1 MPRDPLA
8 GAAAGTD
15 PLAWIGLGIALVLL
29 SSFGLA
35 QPIRL
40 TLYAVILY
48 VLLTHGPAV
57 AAGVDRLTTAL
68 RVAPRG
74 T

>member
-1 MPRDPLA
+1 MREPVGPVRASFSPDPRAWVGLA
-8 GAAAGTD
+8 
-15 PLAWIGLGIALVLL
+15 LALVAL

-48 VLLTHGPAV
+48 VLLTNAQALAPALERFT
-57 AAGVDRLTTAL
+57 AAL
-68 RVAPRG
+68 RA
-74 T
+74 